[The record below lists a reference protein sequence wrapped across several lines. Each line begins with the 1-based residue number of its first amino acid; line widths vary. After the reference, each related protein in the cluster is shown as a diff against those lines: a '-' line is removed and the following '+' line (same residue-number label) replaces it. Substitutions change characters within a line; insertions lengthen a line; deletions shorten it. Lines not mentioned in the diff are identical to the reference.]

1 MKAKE
6 QQRAMV
12 LQQVEQGALTAGAAA
27 EVLGVSLRQVRRL
40 VAAYQRG
47 GAAAL
52 RHGNQDRQPAHT
64 ISAEVRQRVLAL
76 VRTVYHDCNPQ
87 HLSELL
93 AEREGLVLSR
103 SSLRRILLEAGLYH
117 PRQPAPEPHRQRRAR
132 YAQAGML
139 VQIDASP
146 HDWLQGRG
154 PRLTLLAAI
163 DDATN
168 VIPAALFRLTEDA
181 HGYFLL
187 VHQLVTTHGRPLALY
202 HDRHSIFQHNPK
214 RPWSP
219 AEELAGQPEPTQ
231 FGRLLAE
238 LGITSIAARSPQA
251 KGRIERLFGTLQ
263 TRLVIELRLA
273 GACTLEEAN
282 AVLSTFLPKHNDR
295 FQVPA
300 SLAGSAYRPWDL
312 PCRPEEVF
320 CFKYQRVV
328 TADNTVRFGEQRLQ
342 LLPSRQRVS
351 WARAAVEVHER
362 LDGSLAVYYQGTC
375 LATQPAPLE
384 APAHRA
390 RSGPRLRAASAGE
403 APGTPAAAVPARPAP
418 PPPHAAGPRKPAP
431 THPWRHRG
439 LFPRGVTKSL
449 DTEDAG

>member
-1 MKAKE
+1 MKAKA
-6 QQRAMV
+6 QQRAEV
-12 LQQVEQGALTAGAAA
+12 LQHVERGVLTAGAAA
-27 EVLGVSLRQVRRL
+27 EVLGLSLRQVRRL
-40 VAAYQRG
+40 VAAYHHG
-47 GAAAL
+47 GADAL
-52 RHGNQDRQPAHT
+52 RHGNQGRQPGHT
-64 ISAEVRQRVLAL
+64 ISAEVRQRVIAL
-76 VRTVYHDCNPQ
+76 VQTTYHDCNPQ

-93 AEREGLVLSR
+93 AEREGLVVSR
-103 SSLRRILLEAGLYH
+103 SSLRRLLLEAGLYH
-117 PRQPAPEPHRQRRAR
+117 PRQQAPEPHRQRRAR

-154 PRLTLLAAI
+154 PRLTLVAAI

-187 VHQLVTTHGRPLALY
+187 LEQLVTTHGRPVALY
-202 HDRHSIFQHNPK
+202 HDRHSIFQHNPQ

-219 AEELAGQPEPTQ
+219 AEQLAGQSAPTQ

-238 LGITSIAARSPQA
+238 LGIASIAARSPQA

-273 GACTLEEAN
+273 GASTLEEAN
-282 AVLSTFLPKHNDR
+282 AVLETFLPRHNHR

-300 SLAGSAYRPWDL
+300 GVAGSAYRPWDL

-328 TADNTVRFGEQRLQ
+328 AADNTVRFGDQRLQ
-342 LLPSRQRVS
+342 LLPSRQRLS

-384 APAHRA
+384 ASALRA
-390 RSGPRLRAASAGE
+390 RSGPRPRPASAGE
-403 APGTPAAAVPARPAP
+403 AARTPPAAAPARPTP
-418 PPPHAAGPRKPAP
+418 PPPHAAGPRKPASD
-431 THPWRHRG
+431 HPWRHRG

-449 DTEDAG
+449 DTEDEG